1 MRRQIVSPLTH
12 PHPPTAL
19 SQPATELSNS
29 QLFQP
34 CSFLACM
41 RVLCAIVNKKGKSEN
56 AVVVWSRLVVCSLPS
71 FSSTSTLLASNRS
84 IASQKKK
91 NMQHQMRGPPPPPG
105 ARAALADACGS
116 GVCPVTGHAWVRSST
131 TLVAWPVAP
140 GARGSPAVRGLP
152 SAATDDEFDDGIDFG
167 GDDET
172 DGVLVGGTAGSS
184 SSGRQQQQSDMFSL
198 DVVER
203 EVAR

>member
-1 MRRQIVSPLTH
+1 M
-12 PHPPTAL
+12 
-19 SQPATELSNS
+19 
-29 QLFQP
+29 
-34 CSFLACM
+34 
-41 RVLCAIVNKKGKSEN
+41 
-56 AVVVWSRLVVCSLPS
+56 
-71 FSSTSTLLASNRS
+71 LLASNRS

-152 SAATDDEFDDGIDFG
+152 SAATDDEFDDG
-167 GDDET
+167 
-172 DGVLVGGTAGSS
+172 DGEVVLLVSAVFF
-184 SSGRQQQQSDMFSL
+184 FSVL
-198 DVVER
+198 TGMSKESLSLIQR
-203 EVAR
+203 R